1 MIDAR
6 GGRSPIL
13 VAFVVVAVAVAFA
26 DSSIVVLA
34 LPELYTKFHTTI
46 ERVSWVVT
54 TYNAAVAVAALALV
68 VFVHRLRA
76 RTVMAG
82 GLVVF
87 MAASIACAA
96 ANGLWFLVAA
106 RTVQGVGAALLLAG
120 SLPILAALKGSI
132 VRGATVWT
140 LAGTFGAALG

>member
-1 MIDAR
+1 MA
-6 GGRSPIL
+6 GRRIL
-13 VAFVVVAVAVAFA
+13 VALVVAAVGVAFA

-34 LPELYTKFHTTI
+34 LPELYTKFDTTI

-54 TYNAAVAVAALALV
+54 AYNAAVAAGPLASV

-76 RTVMAG
+76 RTVMAC
-82 GLVVF
+82 GLLVF

-96 ANGLWFLVAA
+96 ANSLWFLISA
-106 RTVQGVGAALLLAG
+106 RTVQGIGGALLLAG
-120 SLPILAALKGSI
+120 SLPMLAALAGSV

-140 LAGTFGAALG
+140 